1 MDVFQDLKAVMNDIK
16 QRKNAI
22 NDQLKEF
29 QSLQAEIRTLVQRAK
44 TDPEAR
50 EKLIRLQ
57 KAFPQGFEQQQE
69 RVLSKVAELGKN
81 FKKLEQDFANL
92 GSKPKTPEEIKQQ
105 EEEKKRQQK
114 LATESS
120 SKETKAEPQ
129 EVKPAVKKKKVR
141 SYL

>member
-29 QSLQAEIRTLVQRAK
+29 QGLQAEIRTLVQRAK
-44 TDPEAR
+44 TEPEAR

-57 KAFPQGFEQQQE
+57 QAFPQGFEQQQE
-69 RVLSKVAELGKN
+69 RVLNKVSELGKN
-81 FKKLEQDFANL
+81 FKKLEQEFSNL
-92 GSKPKTPEEIKQQ
+92 GSKPKTPEELKTVA
-105 EEEKKRQQK
+105 EEKEHQEKID
-114 LATESS
+114 ADESKVEP
-120 SKETKAEPQ
+120 KEEA
-129 EVKPAVKKKKVR
+129 KPVVKKKKVR

>member
-50 EKLIRLQ
+50 EKLVRLHQ
-57 KAFPQGFEQQQE
+57 AFPQGFEKQQE

-81 FKKLEQDFANL
+81 FKKLEQEFSNL
-92 GSKPKTPEEIKQQ
+92 GSKPKTPAEIKEQEELKKQQ
-105 EEEKKRQQK
+105 E
-114 LATESS
+114 
-120 SKETKAEPQ
+120 KAEEGVKIGVEEP
-129 EVKPAVKKKKVR
+129 KPAVKKKKVR

>member
-1 MDVFQDLKAVMNDIK
+1 MDVFQDLKAVMSDIK

-22 NDQLKEF
+22 NEQLKEF

-57 KAFPQGFEQQQE
+57 QAFPQGFEQQQE

-81 FKKLEQDFANL
+81 FKKLEQEFANL
-92 GSKPKTPEEIKQQ
+92 GSKPKTPAEIKEQ
-105 EEEKKRQQK
+105 EELKKKQQQ
-114 LATESS
+114 AEAAETTE
-120 SKETKAEPQ
+120 EPQ
-129 EVKPAVKKKKVR
+129 QAKPAVKKKKVR

>member
-22 NDQLKEF
+22 NEQLKEF

-69 RVLSKVAELGKN
+69 RVLVKVAELGKN
-81 FKKLEQDFANL
+81 FKKLEQEFAYL
-92 GSKPKTPEEIKQQ
+92 GSKPKTAAEIKEQ
-105 EEEKKRQQK
+105 EELKEKQQQPEAAREK
-114 LATESS
+114 GGES
-120 SKETKAEPQ
+120 Q
-129 EVKPAVKKKKVR
+129 QDKPAVKKKKVR